1 MKYNFGIS
9 ACVCVTT
16 FFLYFNDAYAVTCP
30 VKMTWY
36 AAGTDE
42 HKNGYYL
49 VRQPDAATATSTA
62 LCKYTNAIP
71 ETACA
76 AGYYVYGNYLC
87 KPCPEGMTSADKNTR
102 DGTADGVVQAYIEGT
117 TGVSRCYWPVADIYA
132 YSNSTGEYHYESAC
146 YCDQSCEDGCN
157 PDSSSSC

>member
-16 FFLYFNDAYAVTCP
+16 FFLYFNDVYAVTCP
-30 VKMTWY
+30 VRTTWY

-49 VRQPDAATATSTA
+49 VRKPDASTATSTA

-76 AGYYVYGNYLC
+76 AGYYVYGDSLC
-87 KPCPEGMTSADKNTR
+87 KPCPEGMTSAVKNTI
-102 DGTADGVVQAYIEGT
+102 DGTADGDRGIVIAGT
-117 TGVSRCYWPVADIYA
+117 TGVSRCYWPVADEYA

-157 PDSSSSC
+157 PDSSSC